1 MYKAICP
8 GSFDPVTLGHVDIIK
23 RASQMFDKVY
33 AAVMVNLSKSPAFT
47 VEERMR
53 LLEKSLK
60 ASDCDMDRVEIV
72 GLDCLLVDAAEKYG
86 ASVIV
91 KGLRAVSDFEYEF
104 QMALANKKLN
114 PKIET
119 VFLPTS
125 GDNMFLS
132 SSVVKSIAVYGGDIS
147 GLVPHVIK
155 DEISERLR
163 KKG

>member
-1 MYKAICP
+1 MYTAICP
-8 GSFDPVTLGHVDIIK
+8 GSFDPVTLGHIDIIT
-23 RASQMFDKVY
+23 RSSQMFDKVY
-33 AAVMVNLSKSPAFT
+33 VAVMINLNKSPFFT
-47 VEERMR
+47 VEERMD
-53 LLEKSLK
+53 LLERSLK
-60 ASDCDMDRVEIV
+60 ASDCDMRKIEIV

-132 SSVVKSIAVYGGDIS
+132 SSVVKSIGVFGGDIS
-147 GLVPHVIK
+147 GLVPHVIM

-163 KKG
+163 RKG